1 MSYAKAAASSGPIGA
16 EPLPQPPVHPEQH
29 PADAETTEDINEFND
44 ADVDELKTGVK
55 NDLVKNAKAAKQ
67 ETNDTKKDIKQDAKE
82 IKKDVKQGAK
92 DVKTEVKKDA
102 KVAGKAAEDIKED
115 VKKDA
120 KAAGKAAEEFK
131 EDAKKVVSEKA
142 SQVKEGA
149 ADLAKDVKKKVNK
162 EAKDLPQNAEE
173 LKKDAHK
180 LANKAYSKGK
190 EIAQEGQDALHQFA
204 EDHEDEIKE
213 FEERTKSLWEL
224 VVAHTTKAVEQVSN
238 FVSAKSQCASNQAT
252 KAVVNTKRELQNPAV
267 VGQIGVAVAAAA
279 AGYITFVERKHR
291 INTNSKTVL
300 GVHASVVT
308 GLILLDAFVFK
319 RAYNRYDKK
328 LDKNL

>member
-29 PADAETTEDINEFND
+29 PVDAESTEDINEFND
-44 ADVDELKTGVK
+44 ADVDELKTDVK

-67 ETNDTKKDIKQDAKE
+67 DTKETKKEIKQDAKE

-92 DVKTEVKKDA
+92 DVKKEAKHDA
-102 KVAGKAAEDIKED
+102 KAAGNAAQDVKED
-115 VKKDA
+115 VKKAAKNTYEDIKHDTKDVR
-120 KAAGKAAEEFK
+120 KAAS
-131 EDAKKVVSEKA
+131 DKA

-149 ADLAKDVKKKVNK
+149 ADLAKDAKKKLDK

-180 LANKAYSKGK
+180 FANKAYAKGK
-190 EIAQEGQDALHQFA
+190 EIAKDGHEAIHQFA
-204 EDHEDEIKE
+204 EDHEDELKE

-224 VVAHTTKAVEQVSN
+224 VVTHTTKAVQQVSN
-238 FVSAKSQCASNQAT
+238 FVTAKSQCASNMASQT
-252 KAVVNTKRELQNPAV
+252 AVKTKRELQNPAV
-267 VGQIGVAVAAAA
+267 VGQIAVAVAAAA
-279 AGYITFVERKHR
+279 TGYITFVERKHR

-308 GLILLDAFVFK
+308 GLILLDAYVFK
-319 RAYNRYDKK
+319 RAYNKYDKK
-328 LDKNL
+328 LDKKL